1 MSAVSSPSGVWSGVS
16 AKVYMYNVNVAATPR
31 SRLGIGLKVKDL
43 VVVHIPGYNVYVN
56 SQLCRAKRTW
66 HVG

>member
-1 MSAVSSPSGVWSGVS
+1 
-16 AKVYMYNVNVAATPR
+16 MYNVNVAATPR

-56 SQLCRAKRTW
+56 SQLCRAKRTQ
-66 HVG
+66 HVGLQ